1 MLDLYEGPV
10 WRRRASLDFREPP
23 YFVWSPDGRL
33 LAITFTIENPPFR
46 IFTAAT
52 NRLRAAPFPEG
63 NRAGNWIAAFSPD
76 GATVAMANLNGWLTL
91 WDVEQLRPRASVLAH
106 PDAVFGL
113 AYAPDGRTIA
123 TAAADRMIRIWDAQ
137 TLQERRTLPGHQ
149 GIVRAVAFCPD
160 GRTLASASDDGTL
173 RLWDT
178 ETWQEIFALEAHKGG
193 AGQLAFSADGQ
204 LLVTG
209 GTSESGTGEVGF
221 WSAPRAEAAFRP
233 Q

>member
-1 MLDLYEGPV
+1 MSSVFVRAPPV
-10 WRRRASLDFREPP
+10 
-23 YFVWSPDGRL
+23 
-33 LAITFTIENPPFR
+33 
-46 IFTAAT
+46 
-52 NRLRAAPFPEG
+52 
-63 NRAGNWIAAFSPD
+63 
-76 GATVAMANLNGWLTL
+76 
-91 WDVEQLRPRASVLAH
+91 QAH

-113 AYAPDGRTIA
+113 AFAPDGRSIA
-123 TAAADRMIRIWDAQ
+123 TAAGDRMIRIWDAQ
-137 TLQERRTLPGHQ
+137 TLKERLTIPGHQ

-160 GRTLASASDDGTL
+160 GRTLASVSDDGTL

-209 GTSESGTGEVGF
+209 GSSESAKGEVGF
-221 WSAPRAEAAFRP
+221 WSAPCAEAAFRP